1 MGRSSRQR
9 DGYGVSMHPVR
20 PRCRLSVLA
29 GLAAVLAVLA
39 TVVGGWLVRVLARRP
54 LSVADHGPPPAG
66 SRTVLTGDGVP
77 LHVELDGDP
86 AAPVTVV
93 FVHGFTARLGEF
105 DPQRAALSGRAR
117 LVLYDHRGHGRS
129 GWGDVRH
136 ATIDQLGRD
145 LSRVLDT
152 VAPEGPVVLVG
163 HSMGGMTV
171 MALAEQRP
179 ELFGPRVVG
188 VGLLATSAGKLVE
201 VGPGARFVSLL
212 VRLHL
217 LWLYLRL
224 LRWIAPMLERAR
236 RRGSGAGHAFTRR
249 YLFGR
254 DDATPE
260 AVRQVQDMLEET
272 PFTIAA
278 AFYPTFIEHD
288 KTPALAALRG
298 LPVLV
303 LDGAD
308 DRLTPVWH
316 SHLIA
321 EEIGP
326 SAELVVVPGVG
337 HSVNFTR
344 SGLVNAALQRLL
356 DRAER
361 AAAA

>member
-1 MGRSSRQR
+1 
-9 DGYGVSMHPVR
+9 MHLVR
-20 PRCRLSVLA
+20 PRRRRPVPV
-29 GLAAVLAVLA
+29 GLVAVVAVLV
-39 TVVGGWLVRVLARRP
+39 TVVGGWLVRLLAHRP
-54 LSVADHGPPPAG
+54 PSPADHGPPPAG
-66 SRTVLTGDGVP
+66 SRTVLTEDGVP

-86 AAPVTVV
+86 RAAFTVV
-93 FVHGFTARLGEF
+93 LVHGFTARLGEF
-105 DPQRAALSGRAR
+105 DRQRAALRDRAR

-145 LSRVLDT
+145 LSRVLDA
-152 VAPEGPVVLVG
+152 VVPDGPVVLVG

-188 VGLLATSAGKLVE
+188 VALLATSAGRLTE

-217 LWLYLRL
+217 LRLYLRL
-224 LRWIAPMLERAR
+224 LRWIAPLLERAR
-236 RRGSGAGHAFTRR
+236 RRGSGAGRAFTRR

-254 DDATPE
+254 EDATPQ

-278 AFYPTFIEHD
+278 AFYPTFIDHD
-288 KTPALAALRG
+288 KERALAALRD

-308 DRLTPVWH
+308 DRLTPAWH
-316 SHLIA
+316 SRLLA
-321 EEIGP
+321 EGIGP
-326 SAELVVVPGVG
+326 SAELVVVPGAG

-344 SGLVNAALQRLL
+344 PDLVDAALRRLL
-356 DRAER
+356 ERAER